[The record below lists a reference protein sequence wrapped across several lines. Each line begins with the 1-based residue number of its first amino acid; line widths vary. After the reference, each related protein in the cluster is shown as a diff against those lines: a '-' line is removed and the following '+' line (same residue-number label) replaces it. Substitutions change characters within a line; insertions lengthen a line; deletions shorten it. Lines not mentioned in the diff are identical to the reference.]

1 MKDEGNDDETAEN
14 LFQKKN
20 FQIFC
25 DLWALEWAWQGSIDM
40 YWWENY
46 ISLKMFILASIKI
59 FLSSMVKFSI

>member
-25 DLWALEWAWQGSIDM
+25 DLWALEWANFFFGHS
-40 YWWENY
+40 YWWEKY
-46 ISLKMFILASIKI
+46 VSVKI
-59 FLSSMVKFSI
+59 FNLSQVWAVCGG